1 MCSLPE
7 SRALTIHDLIRFTG
21 EPSLG
26 DVGRFL
32 QHGGNGFLEASEK
45 AKRLSLPL
53 EMSAGEPW
61 AALWL
66 GNFLFRRSSTAAL
79 GDGASR
85 EVSPL
90 LLPHGKAWA

>member
-45 AKRLSLPL
+45 AKRLSLRF

-61 AALWL
+61 AGLWL
-66 GNFLFRRSSTAAL
+66 GNFLFRTIFDSCF
-79 GDGASR
+79 G
-85 EVSPL
+85 
-90 LLPHGKAWA
+90 